1 MEITGKLQAENP
13 EFRSGQTGASRI
25 SPAKVLAE
33 LVTGA
38 RFQGTVT
45 ERQGGFEM
53 IDVAGQMIRARSNA
67 PLPQGAN
74 VELEVV
80 KEGSP
85 IQVRLLSVI
94 DPNAASSAR
103 KAAAINRELLGVRAG
118 FSKLNAIFGRSTLYS
133 PDTGNVSSTRADET
147 AVSFLRNMAQGARPD
162 TTALRAV
169 MALFQP
175 PAGSGT
181 GVIDDIVAVLRAF
194 VPSDSGQSDNAWRAG
209 QSISEGGAS
218 LGNSRIVQ
226 SSRQVPSG
234 VKGMLS
240 GTQTETGKDDGIS
253 GKATQPHISGGD
265 GNPSMKGGEI
275 PSKISA
281 SSAIKEPDNMGV
293 VSGRGAKT
301 DAAPGARTANSGQG
315 ARISGNT
322 ASRESVGQGSS
333 SLPDSQARA
342 TSSQGSGVSPANSG
356 ETDSGFVSL
365 ASRISMP
372 GANESNAYSG
382 RPAVTGHET
391 GVKPENALNSQSQN
405 ISSTQTGKQDVIIPG
420 RQDGVTLSK
429 TISQAVSEKSDNQA
443 LNIQTASG
451 DGSQKGSKTALQ
463 SDTGTLVSGT
473 RSDAN
478 SSVISHGTRQVASSV
493 LSADARHR
501 EVTAKTDPGAR
512 AEQPGSSQ
520 PQGPAASQPEAR
532 QETVQR
538 FFNALSAHADSIQ
551 HFQQQVHNYLNTP
564 FFMIPLWFENGAG
577 HGHWSWWQDEGE
589 QDGEATEKVQHLVFD
604 LELTH
609 LGRINFHILQEEQGI
624 KLYAAASREILP
636 LLRSGIGELRTHM
649 QAHGFNFAVADIFAL
664 DESGATELFTPV
676 PHPGASESSLNI
688 VA

>member
-13 EFRSGQTGASRI
+13 EFRSGQTGSTRQ
-25 SPAKVLAE
+25 SSAKILAE
-33 LVTGA
+33 LVTGT

-94 DPNAASSAR
+94 DAEAASNAK

-147 AVSFLRNMAQGARPD
+147 AVSFLQNMAQGARPD

-169 MALFQP
+169 MTLFQP
-175 PAGSGT
+175 SAGSGT
-181 GVIDDIVAVLRAF
+181 GVIDDIVAVLRAV
-194 VPSDSGQSDNAWRAG
+194 VPSDSGQSNNTGRAR

-218 LGNSRIVQ
+218 MRNTRIVQ

-234 VKGMLS
+234 VKDILS
-240 GTQTETGKDDGIS
+240 GTQAETGKGDGIS
-253 GKATQPHISGGD
+253 GKAAQPHISGGD

-275 PSKISA
+275 PSKMSA
-281 SSAIKEPDNMGV
+281 SSAIKEPDNTAV

-301 DAAPGARTANSGQG
+301 DAAPGARTANSGQD

-322 ASRESVGQGSS
+322 ASRESVGQGRS

-342 TSSQGSGVSPANSG
+342 TSGQGSGVSPVNSG

-372 GANESNAYSG
+372 GANESNASSG

-391 GVKPENALNSQSQN
+391 GVKSESALNSQN
-405 ISSTQTGKQDVIIPG
+405 ISSTPTGKQDVIIPG
-420 RQDGVTLSK
+420 RQDGVTLLK

-478 SSVISHGTRQVASSV
+478 SSVISHGTRKVASSV
-493 LSADARHR
+493 LSADARHG

-512 AEQPGSSQ
+512 GEQPGSSQ

-636 LLRSGIGELRTHM
+636 VLRSGIGELRTLM

-676 PHPGASESSLNI
+676 PHPGTSESSFNI

>member
-1 MEITGKLQAENP
+1 MEITDKLQAENP
-13 EFRSGQTGASRI
+13 EFRSGQTGASRT

-53 IDVAGQMIRARSNA
+53 IDVSGQTIRARSNT

-80 KEGSP
+80 KEGNP
-85 IQVRLLSVI
+85 LQVRLLSVI
-94 DPNAASSAR
+94 DANAASSAR

-133 PDTGNVSSTRADET
+133 PETGNVSSTRADET

-175 PAGSGT
+175 LAGSGT
-181 GVIDDIVAVLRAF
+181 GVIDDIAAVLRA
-194 VPSDSGQSDNAWRAG
+194 VVTSDSGQSNNTGRAG
-209 QSISEGGAS
+209 QAISEDAT
-218 LGNSRIVQ
+218 LQGNSRTVQ
-226 SSRQVPSG
+226 SNQQVPSG

-240 GTQTETGKDDGIS
+240 GSQAETGKGDGIS
-253 GKATQPHISGGD
+253 GKAAQPHISAGD
-265 GNPSMKGGEI
+265 SNPSRKGNEF
-275 PSKISA
+275 PSKMSA
-281 SSAIKEPDNMGV
+281 SSAVKEPDNTGV
-293 VSGRGAKT
+293 VSGRGTRT
-301 DAAPGARTANSGQG
+301 DAAPGASPPNSEQG

-322 ASRESVGQGSS
+322 VSRESVGLGSS
-333 SLPDSQARA
+333 SLPNSQARA
-342 TSSQGSGVSPANSG
+342 TSGQGSGVSPLNSG
-356 ETDSGFVSL
+356 EKDSGFVSL

-372 GANESNAYSG
+372 GANESNASSG

-391 GVKPENALNSQSQN
+391 GVKSENALNSQNQN
-405 ISSTQTGKQDVIIPG
+405 ISSIPTGRQDVIITG
-420 RQDGVTLSK
+420 RQDGATLSK
-429 TISQAVSEKSDNQA
+429 TIGQAVSEKNDNQA
-443 LNIQTASG
+443 PNIQTASG
-451 DGSQKGSKTALQ
+451 DDSQKGSKPALQ
-463 SDTGTLVSGT
+463 SDADTLVTGT

-478 SSVISHGTRQVASSV
+478 SSVISHGTRKVASSV
-493 LSADARHR
+493 LSADARHGGA
-501 EVTAKTDPGAR
+501 TAKTDPGGR
-512 AEQPGSSQ
+512 VEQPGSAR
-520 PQGPAASQPEAR
+520 PQGPAASQSEAR
-532 QETVQR
+532 QETVHR
-538 FFNALSAHADSIQ
+538 FFNALSTHADSIQ

-624 KLYAAASREILP
+624 KLFAAASREILP

-664 DESGATELFTPV
+664 DESGASELLTPV
-676 PHPGASESSLNI
+676 PHPGISESSLNI